1 MAEIGLNQKT
11 IILTYREFQV
21 KSNQIA
27 QRKRV
32 RHYIQCDRDRSL
44 QTPILFFHVGL
55 LKKPVILF
63 QIAIII

>member
-27 QRKRV
+27 QRKRE
-32 RHYIQCDRDRSL
+32 RTSITL
-44 QTPILFFHVGL
+44 NG
-55 LKKPVILF
+55 
-63 QIAIII
+63 IIV